1 MRRYETVFIVHPDL
15 NEEETSAAVD
25 RYRQILEQQ
34 RASVVKVDVW
44 GRRSLAYLIRK
55 QSKGVYV
62 LFEYG
67 AEPGAVF
74 ELERNFKIDE
84 QILRFLTVLLSD
96 RFDPLAAAE
105 EAPADEAAPAET
117 PAEPAGSETEVPAE
131 KKSET
136 TADAQ
141 APAEPEQTAPEA
153 AEPPE
158 KS

>member
-15 NEEETSAAVD
+15 NEEETKAAVD

-34 RASVVKVDVW
+34 QALVVKVDVW

-67 AEPGAVF
+67 ADPEAVF

-84 QILRFLTVLLSD
+84 QILRFLTVLVSD
-96 RFDPLAAAE
+96 KFDPQPAVE
-105 EAPADEAAPAET
+105 EAPAAQDEPAQS
-117 PAEPAGSETEVPAE
+117 PSEPAGSGTEAPVE
-131 KKSET
+131 EKSEEA
-136 TADAQ
+136 ADTPAQ
-141 APAEPEQTAPEA
+141 AEPDQMAPEA
-153 AEPPE
+153 PEPRE

>member
-15 NEEETSAAVD
+15 NEEETKAAVD

-34 RASVVKVDVW
+34 RASVVKADVW

-96 RFDPLAAAE
+96 RFDPLAAGEEATSD
-105 EAPADEAAPAET
+105 EAPAAE
-117 PAEPAGSETEVPAE
+117 AEPAGSETAAAAE
-131 KKSET
+131 EKSET
-136 TADAQ
+136 TADTP
-141 APAEPEQTAPEA
+141 APAKPDQSAPEA